1 MEYNC
6 ILRHGSRRE
15 TWTGRLFLLGRG
27 PGWYEAEIDGRGT
40 YFHILAGRHKYGNYL
55 CIPNHDIGCELSD
68 FSDIFWNEE
77 RLSHLIRKV
86 DAVTV
91 ATGLVHLPTLAD
103 KQGKTKC
110 FIWAADLIMGSMA
123 FCISGG
129 KQYRQQRAAFWAG
142 LCICRQHCAVNGI
155 NVRKIIRCLLLP
167 QFAVRQPNRKLSVKN
182 ILKSFS

>member
-40 YFHILAGRHKYGNYL
+40 YFHILAGRHKYGNCL

-103 KQGKTKC
+103 KQGK
-110 FIWAADLIMGSMA
+110 
-123 FCISGG
+123 
-129 KQYRQQRAAFWAG
+129 
-142 LCICRQHCAVNGI
+142 N
-155 NVRKIIRCLLLP
+155 
-167 QFAVRQPNRKLSVKN
+167 
-182 ILKSFS
+182 